1 VRRFLSGC
9 MVKWGNSTEEF
20 YASGFWSKRTP
31 AKPATQGE
39 KRVIGILPL
48 LLISLAALPQGS
60 VRQKTQGWCSP
71 SIANVEGNI
80 TVNCVGVDP
89 RAVQR
94 LNELLSQKDQQL
106 REKIQQANEWAEKYF
121 ELEKRLSEATD
132 DARLSEAA
140 AAYLHEGE
148 LDKAE
153 AILNDLLQREEQL
166 VDRAAANNFNLA
178 LILDL
183 QFQPAEALLHLEKA
197 YHYRPDNVE
206 YAHQYAR
213 ALESAN
219 RLDDAE
225 EVYRKNLRPHP
236 RACYRK

>member
-1 VRRFLSGC
+1 